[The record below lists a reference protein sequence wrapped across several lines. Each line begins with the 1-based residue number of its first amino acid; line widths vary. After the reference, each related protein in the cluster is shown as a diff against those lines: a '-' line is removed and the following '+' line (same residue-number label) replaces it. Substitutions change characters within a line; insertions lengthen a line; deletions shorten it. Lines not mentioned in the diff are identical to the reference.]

1 VKRLFRSSCLGLL
14 ALLIFGLVAILS
26 VLAVVFQQSQA
37 VTTRMDATTE
47 VHATPTYR
55 TQQPAR
61 ATSGISDGDV
71 TIQIEVST
79 STVTPLS
86 MTLAAPTNTALS
98 PSMPVS
104 PSIPSG
110 DDIDSP
116 RHSGTSSYPLTVTA
130 EVMLGLTH
138 VAGYQAGVAATRTA
152 IAAESVSIYATLT
165 AAGPTPSGRT
175 P

>member
-1 VKRLFRSSCLGLL
+1 MKRLFRSSCLGLL

-37 VTTRMDATTE
+37 VSTRMDATTE
-47 VHATPTYR
+47 AHAIPIQKPT
-55 TQQPAR
+55 R
-61 ATSGISDGDV
+61 APSGASDGDI
-71 TIQIEVST
+71 TIQIEALT
-79 STVTPLS
+79 PTLTPIALTV
-86 MTLAAPTNTALS
+86 AAPTNTALS
-98 PSMPVS
+98 TSTSVS
-104 PSIPSG
+104 PSIPG
-110 DDIDSP
+110 GGDIDSP

-165 AAGPTPSGRT
+165 AAGPPPSGRA